1 MEHSPTPH
9 HKDAPVTSA
18 TAAELL
24 LSRPEMANPPLY
36 DVQGYA
42 DKRGVALRKA
52 GVKAVQMPLMIQ
64 GDVNDQQTVAASA
77 TMSVYLDA
85 ANKGTHMSRFVIQLG
100 EWAAQGKPPIN
111 QHLPQYLKDMCQRLD
126 SHTAQLAFN
135 FKYFVSRPAP
145 VSDMAAPMAY
155 DLQYTASLNH
165 HDVAVTLGVEVP
177 IATVCP
183 CSKAISKYGAHNQRV
198 MVRVWV
204 NLDDPATVLPVPL
217 IQAIEACSSCPV
229 YPLLK
234 RQDEKYVTE
243 RGYENA
249 KFVEDVAREL
259 TLLLRDYPGVTGFRM
274 EVEALESIHAHNA
287 WAFHEEQFV
296 EA

>member
-1 MEHSPTPH
+1 
-9 HKDAPVTSA
+9 
-18 TAAELL
+18 
-24 LSRPEMANPPLY
+24 
-36 DVQGYA
+36 
-42 DKRGVALRKA
+42 
-52 GVKAVQMPLMIQ
+52 
-64 GDVNDQQTVAASA
+64 
-77 TMSVYLDA
+77 
-85 ANKGTHMSRFVIQLG
+85 
-100 EWAAQGKPPIN
+100 
-111 QHLPQYLKDMCQRLD
+111 
-126 SHTAQLAFN
+126 
-135 FKYFVSRPAP
+135 
-145 VSDMAAPMAY
+145 MAAPMAY